1 MIAALFSA
9 IKKGRC
15 FMDDNNSSTRD
26 IDKAI
31 HVLLQDPLT
40 VREVEKMRQQ
50 GRSETYV
57 HNWLMQI
64 AKLQP

>member
-1 MIAALFSA
+1 
-9 IKKGRC
+9 
-15 FMDDNNSSTRD
+15 MDDNNSSTRD